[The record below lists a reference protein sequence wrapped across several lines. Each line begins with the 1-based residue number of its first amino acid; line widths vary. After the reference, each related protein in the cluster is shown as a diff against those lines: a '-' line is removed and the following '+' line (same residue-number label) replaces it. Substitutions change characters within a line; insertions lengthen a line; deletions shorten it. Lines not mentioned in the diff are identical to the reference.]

1 MSILDDNIFNTPLNP
16 EIIRNDLGFQD
27 QYSRY
32 DKVWWKR
39 EIQSDGIFI
48 SCDLQLFC
56 DEFHVYISCT
66 YGPIGLRKHSIIHTK
81 EEFLLLKNF
90 VLEEFKI
97 KLDEY
102 FRRK

>member
-32 DKVWWKR
+32 YNVWWKR

-48 SCDLQLFC
+48 SSDLQLFN
-56 DEFHVYISCT
+56 DEFHIYISCT
-66 YGPIGLRKHSIIHTK
+66 YGPICLREHSIIHTK
-81 EEFLLLKNF
+81 EEFLLFKNF
-90 VLEEFKI
+90 VLEKFKI

-102 FRRK
+102 FGRK